1 MAEDIENAILANKRL
16 NQHIVD
22 HVALADESGNP
33 ILFKDQLLSLAF
45 DGDFRFK
52 RKENQLRVIVG
63 KLTVVDLNRALG
75 TDLKYESIFDR
86 RGLTDADGSRIVMTT
101 HMPRHWRN
109 TLYEI
114 AGMSE
119 AQQALALG
127 RADISQNPHY
137 QHATIEEKN
146 SSLHELISTRNPI
159 RKVTLFKQ
167 GVRDGSIGGNIA
179 KTYHM
184 LNDRS
189 PVEAED
195 FLNIHVMAVHVTPYG
210 ICAHDFSKTPC
221 PKHLQCFDSCSHL
234 HRTENPDEESQLR
247 QLIERQENNII
258 RMKQC
263 ECGDA
268 GASTWVEIEE
278 RKLNGMRAAFN
289 IKIYEKSVRVF
300 PHGHKVNEMRRR
312 SAVRND
318 PLE

>member
-1 MAEDIENAILANKRL
+1 
-16 NQHIVD
+16 
-22 HVALADESGNP
+22 VALSDESGKP

-52 RKENQLRVIVG
+52 RKENQLRVIVS
-63 KLTVVDLNRALG
+63 KLDVVDLNRALG
-75 TDLKYESIFDR
+75 ADPKYESIFDR
-86 RGLTDADGSRIVMTT
+86 RGLKDADGSRIVMTT

-146 SSLHELISTRNPI
+146 SSLHELINTRNPL
-159 RKVTLFKQ
+159 RKVELFKQ
-167 GVRDGSIGGNIA
+167 GVREGFVGGHIA
-179 KTYHM
+179 QTYRL

-189 PVEAED
+189 PIESEE

-234 HRTENPDEESQLR
+234 HRTDNPTEEKLLR
-247 QLIERQENNII
+247 QLIDRQENNIK
-258 RMKQC
+258 RMKHC
-263 ECGDA
+263 GCGDE
-268 GASTWVEIEE
+268 GASKWLEIEE
-278 RKLNGMRAAFN
+278 RKLNGMKAALD
-289 IKIYEKSVRVF
+289 IKVQGIPIRVF
-300 PHGHKVNEMRRR
+300 PKGHKVNETRRR
-312 SAVRND
+312 SAVRDD